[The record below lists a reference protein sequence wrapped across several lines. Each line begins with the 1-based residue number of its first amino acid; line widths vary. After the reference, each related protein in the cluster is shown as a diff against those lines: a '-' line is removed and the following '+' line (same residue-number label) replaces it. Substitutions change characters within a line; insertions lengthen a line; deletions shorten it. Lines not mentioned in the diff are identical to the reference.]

1 MRPIE
6 WVFVRT
12 SYVSHIPFVRTRHY
26 WCLRWSKE
34 HRRRDAR
41 RWQRPEDNADT
52 INNQP
57 SWLLRKAL
65 YSTLPLHTIGPENL
79 LLSLTKMSNFKKGKE
94 SILELAKL
102 MDATVRVK
110 CLGGRELQGILRG
123 YDELVNLVLDDC
135 DEFLRGELSLECIY

>member
-1 MRPIE
+1 
-6 WVFVRT
+6 
-12 SYVSHIPFVRTRHY
+12 
-26 WCLRWSKE
+26 
-34 HRRRDAR
+34 
-41 RWQRPEDNADT
+41 
-52 INNQP
+52 
-57 SWLLRKAL
+57 
-65 YSTLPLHTIGPENL
+65 
-79 LLSLTKMSNFKKGKE
+79 MSNFKKGKE